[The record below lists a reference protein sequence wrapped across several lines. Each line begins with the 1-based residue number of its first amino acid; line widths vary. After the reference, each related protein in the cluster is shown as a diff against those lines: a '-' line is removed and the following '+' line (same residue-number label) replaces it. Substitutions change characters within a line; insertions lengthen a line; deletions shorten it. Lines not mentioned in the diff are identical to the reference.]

1 MKQHLRNLAL
11 LSMILVAVGTRAGDA
26 VDYPDG
32 YRAWTHIKTMVL
44 HEGHALENPFLGI
57 HHVYG
62 NEEAVKGTRSGTFGE
77 GAVLV
82 FDLLEYQTQDQAST
96 EGDRV
101 LVGVMVKDSAKYPA
115 TGGWGFEGFKGNS
128 HTERLVTVSIVP
140 ALCRPSAVSCTAF
153 GMSFAIVDHLE
164 TSNAALACW

>member
-1 MKQHLRNLAL
+1 MKQLLMLMLAY
-11 LSMILVAVGTRAGDA
+11 SMIIAADLHAGGS

-32 YRAWTHIKTMVL
+32 YRTWTHIKTMAL
-44 HEGHALENPFLGI
+44 HKGHPLENPFMGI

-62 NEEAVKGTRSGTFGE
+62 NEKGVKGSKSGQYDD

-82 FDLLEYQTQDQAST
+82 FDLLQYMTQDSAST

-101 LVGVMVKDSAKYPA
+101 LVGVMVKDKKKYTS

-128 HTERLVTVSIVP
+128 HTERLVNDGGQ
-140 ALCRPSAVSCTAF
+140 SCYACHA
-153 GMSFAIVDHLE
+153 SQQE
-164 TSNAALACW
+164 TNYVFTRWRD